1 MRDASFK
8 TGRTGMVCGFFLF
21 QIAIGSAFA
30 QGAEA
35 PAAMPAPAAD
45 ASNAPFGGCEPI
57 GMTASGELVFPLE
70 CKHKIQLQPAPVAS
84 EEKTPAADDKPVT
97 TADAK
102 PALTDT
108 PAAAERAAEG
118 KPTVET
124 KAAAV
129 EDKAVAPAPAVT
141 ETLATT
147 DKLAV
152 SAEQKPAAP
161 AVENATGQKPAVAK
175 AESAKDGE
183 KPLKKVSRRVAR
195 AAAGTTGKQVAAKQV
210 VAMAKP
216 AQASTS
222 AHVEEKAAVQTAG
235 LLPCAHYRSYNAAAK
250 SYRGFD
256 GRMYGC
262 R

>member
-1 MRDASFK
+1 
-8 TGRTGMVCGFFLF
+8 MVCGIFLF
-21 QIAIGSAFA
+21 QVAFASAFA

-35 PAAMPAPAAD
+35 PAATSAAD

-84 EEKTPAADDKPVT
+84 EEKAPVSDDKSVT

-102 PALTDT
+102 PALTDP
-108 PAAAERAAEG
+108 PAAAERAVEG

-141 ETLATT
+141 ETLAAT
-147 DKLAV
+147 DKLAI
-152 SAEQKPAAP
+152 SAEQTPAAP
-161 AVENATGQKPAVAK
+161 AVETAAGQKPAAAK
-175 AESAKDGE
+175 AEDAKVESE
-183 KPLKKVSRRVAR
+183 KPLKKISRRVAR
-195 AAAGTTGKQVAAKQV
+195 TAAGTTGKQVAVKQV

-216 AQASTS
+216 AQASPS
-222 AHVEEKAAVQTAG
+222 AHVPEKAAVQTAG
-235 LLPCAHYRSYNAAAK
+235 LLPCAHYRSYNAASK